1 VKINYNVWNEWTE
14 KSSGVS
20 FKSPDTNHIGDG
32 EEKLGAEY
40 GVKPLG
46 QNSNYD
52 LMINNTKIEVKKLD
66 PDGSFRLG
74 VDINE
79 AYTPYLSKL
88 IVFLEAFTLLK
99 DSLVSVILKND
110 ILNIIHS
117 LNTPLPRN
125 KYSGLVGLKRAELSE
140 SNLNNVEKCI
150 GLINHI
156 YALSTSLDNESIDLY
171 SSIDGSKKTYNV
183 SIAYQKILLENNLNI
198 TEIIKDVEKIDLIN
212 FKILCDNYKDIL
224 NISVKKEL
232 SKAIHNSFNDHNK
245 ILAIVDEKL
254 GYKIIDN
261 EQIVNNVECYRI
273 TSGSPRAKYFGN

>member
-1 VKINYNVWNEWTE
+1 
-14 KSSGVS
+14 
-20 FKSPDTNHIGDG
+20 
-32 EEKLGAEY
+32 
-40 GVKPLG
+40 
-46 QNSNYD
+46 
-52 LMINNTKIEVKKLD
+52 
-66 PDGSFRLG
+66 
-74 VDINE
+74 
-79 AYTPYLSKL
+79 
-88 IVFLEAFTLLK
+88 
-99 DSLVSVILKND
+99 
-110 ILNIIHS
+110 
-117 LNTPLPRN
+117 
-125 KYSGLVGLKRAELSE
+125 
-140 SNLNNVEKCI
+140 VEKCI